1 MAIDL
6 SALFGQQPDYSQFI
20 SPAET
25 QRMQSG
31 ANQSALLNAAISMLA
46 QSGTQPRPVST
57 GQALAGAL
65 GAGLEG
71 YNQSFDR
78 NLKQMLTSMQLGEI
92 KRKQQA
98 ELLKQ
103 QESQQL
109 KDIIRGGAIPKYG
122 TAEAVIPTETY
133 EDVKTT
139 VPKLVGFDY
148 DLQKIIPQLQAT
160 GNFAAIKDISD
171 SMTALRKAGFMSGDA
186 QAPSPFAPYT
196 MAESPQVKTLANQL
210 QTAFNR
216 GVITEEQAYQRLQ
229 PLAQLETSFQK
240 DKRDAAEAAAKAAEG
255 KKPTEGERNAA
266 GFVQRM
272 EASEQM
278 IDKLEN
284 KIAKQ
289 QMQPS
294 GKVVMGDAKKVGEP
308 YATELT
314 QFMGGLPLF
323 GEYARTKAMTSEQ
336 QQYRQAQEN
345 WVRANLR
352 KESGAVIGAEE
363 MDKEI
368 ATYFPIPGNDPI
380 TIQQKKVARLVT
392 MDSMKKAAGVSYQP
406 FDLETFKKEKGL
418 K

>member
-6 SALFGQQPDYSQFI
+6 SALFGQQPDYSQLL

-25 QRMQSG
+25 QKMQSG
-31 ANQSALLNAAISMLA
+31 ANQSALLNAAIALLGS
-46 QSGTQPRPVST
+46 SGQTRQPIST
-57 GQALAGAL
+57 GQALGGAL

-78 NLKQMLTSMQLGEI
+78 NLKQMLTGMQLGEI

-103 QESQQL
+103 QEAQQL

-171 SMTALRKAGFMSGDA
+171 SMTSLRKAGFMSGDA

-210 QTAFNR
+210 QTAYNR

-229 PLAQLETSFQK
+229 PLAQMEESFQK
-240 DKRDAAEAAAKAAEG
+240 FKQTSAEAAAKAAEG
-255 KKPTEGERNAA
+255 KKPTESEAKAATLAGRLEGSLKDLQGIKQEALKPEVIPSLLQGLSIVPGAEMLAGKISSEDRLRAEAAQLDALDAALTLGTGAAYTREQLRGYAKSYFPQIGDTPNVIAEKNTRFERLVSLAREQA
-266 GFVQRM
+266 GTAGKR
-272 EASEQM
+272 
-278 IDKLEN
+278 IDT
-284 KIAKQ
+284 
-289 QMQPS
+289 
-294 GKVVMGDAKKVGEP
+294 
-308 YATELT
+308 ATE
-314 QFMGGLPLF
+314 
-323 GEYARTKAMTSEQ
+323 KA
-336 QQYRQAQEN
+336 
-345 WVRANLR
+345 
-352 KESGAVIGAEE
+352 K
-363 MDKEI
+363 
-368 ATYFPIPGNDPI
+368 
-380 TIQQKKVARLVT
+380 
-392 MDSMKKAAGVSYQP
+392 P
-406 FDLETFKKEKGL
+406 FNPNQFKKDRGL
-418 K
+418 E